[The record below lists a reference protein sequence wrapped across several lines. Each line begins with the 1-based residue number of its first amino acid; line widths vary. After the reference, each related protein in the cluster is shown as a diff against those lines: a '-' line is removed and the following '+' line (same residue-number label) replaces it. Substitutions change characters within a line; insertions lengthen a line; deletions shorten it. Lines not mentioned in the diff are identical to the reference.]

1 MSFKQQWLGS
11 ILLLSLCIQ
20 ASYAAPEP
28 TQPCP
33 STALI
38 TKTFDSGATWKMCAE
53 LRAAEG
59 LTLSQVYY
67 AAPNKT
73 ARRVLGEASLSQ
85 LEILSDSATTPTYVL
100 TQQGL
105 GNKMLALSSADCPNG
120 TIKTL
125 ALVNGVCRITQE
137 YGYQYKYENQRQ
149 GSFFELSTRYDLHPL
164 SLNLRWRFYEN
175 GMIEPALGLSGQL
188 VKNSNKIIDNFT
200 SHAAWRLDFDLGNT
214 GNDDQILEVTSTPSE
229 DRLTKMVNISV
240 LGKEAGRLEDP
251 EIKRSWI
258 VRDGTTPYEGIS
270 VPAYDII
277 PSHYNYSRINPFNE
291 PWLQQDIYF
300 SKYNVCERHAAD
312 NPIDDCPK
320 RADSVT
326 RYVANKEIID
336 SADSVVWYRQSYHHI
351 ARSDDNSK
359 LGTIWSSFQL
369 VPRDWHSQNPF

>member
-1 MSFKQQWLGS
+1 MSFKQPWFGSVLWL
-11 ILLLSLCIQ
+11 LLCIQ
-20 ASYAAPEP
+20 TSYAAPEP
-28 TQPCP
+28 TRSCP
-33 STALI
+33 SNDLI
-38 TKTFDSGATWKMCAE
+38 TKTFASGATWKMCAE

-105 GNKMLALSSADCPNG
+105 GNKMLALSSADCLNG
-120 TIKTL
+120 TLKTL
-125 ALVNGVCRITQE
+125 GRVNGVCRITQE

-175 GMIEPALGLSGQL
+175 GIIEPALGLSGQR
-188 VKNSNKIIDNFT
+188 VKNSNQIIDNFT
-200 SHAAWRLDFDLGNT
+200 SHVAWRLDFDLGST
-214 GNDDQILEVTSTPSE
+214 GNDDQILEVTSTPSA
-229 DRLTKMVNISV
+229 DRLTKMVNILV
-240 LGKEAGRLEDP
+240 IGKETGRLEDP

-270 VPAYDII
+270 VPAYDLI
-277 PSHYNYSRINPFNE
+277 PSQYNYSRINPLDE
-291 PWLQQDIYF
+291 PWLQHDIYF
-300 SKYNVCERHAAD
+300 SKYKACERHAA
-312 NPIDDCPK
+312 NNLSDDCPK
-320 RADSVT
+320 KTDSVA
-326 RYVANKEIID
+326 RFVANKEIID
-336 SADSVVWYRQSYHHI
+336 SADSVVWYRQTYHHI

-359 LGTIWSSFQL
+359 LGTIWNSFQL
-369 VPRDWHSQNPF
+369 VPRDWHSQNQF